1 MDDYIP
7 LILNWID
14 ALWIPAALFIVHKKQ
29 RIKAVL
35 FILACM
41 LALRLQA
48 EMIEMTGFKHGF
60 TGLFEGSV
68 FKRGQIFYS
77 VCIAIYLILSYYSPR
92 TRGVIYMAASL
103 SIFFMA
109 FVGSMVL
116 MSL

>member
-1 MDDYIP
+1 MNAYLP
-7 LILNWID
+7 LILNWLD
-14 ALWIPAALFIVHKKQ
+14 ALWIPVALFVVHKPQ

-35 FILACM
+35 FVLACM
-41 LALRLQA
+41 VCLRLQA
-48 EMIEMTGFKHGF
+48 EMIEMTGFSKGF
-60 TGLFEGSV
+60 TGLFEGGV

-77 VCIAIYLILSYYSPR
+77 ICIAIYLILSYYSPR

>member
-1 MDDYIP
+1 MNEYMP
-7 LILNWID
+7 YLINWAD

-41 LALRLQA
+41 LSLRLQT
-48 EMIEMTGFKHGF
+48 EIIEIAGYSNGF
-60 TGLFEGSV
+60 TGLIEGSV
-68 FKRGQIFYS
+68 FRRGMIFYS
-77 VCIAIYLILSYYSPR
+77 VCIAIYLLLSYYSPR
-92 TRGVIYMAASL
+92 TSGVIYMAASL

-116 MSL
+116 MVI